1 MAVYADAIT
10 SRSGQPL
17 LLLGLPRRQSMWIP
31 SVADRVVSCARF
43 TACKAIMPKED
54 LRPEAI
60 LEALK
65 KVDIVS
71 ELLDEKNKNNLKMIA
86 EGKVSGGKQIG
97 PYARLLNYSPGETVV
112 REGEWGGNT
121 FYLSVEG
128 ELRVLVADEK
138 GDQRRVGVIKPGTCF
153 GEMSVLAGV
162 PRNATIVAADS
173 GQVTVLEMVRPALR
187 LLRSL
192 KKFAE
197 KVDDTYRLHG
207 LGNAVATIQKEAG
220 EALTA
225 IELVGL
231 GNLAQFMA
239 YGKHH
244 LLVEEGKPIDK
255 LFLIRN
261 GWVRRVRGV
270 PIFADITEGAGAGT
284 STLIPEDFLGAGNC
298 LGLEALTG
306 QSTWQYSAELMART
320 EVLEIPMSALRADQ
334 QLCDRVR
341 KAFADFSLADDD
353 TSLRARADKASLA
366 AAEKEIATGIVD
378 GVNLLVMDMD
388 LCIRCGNCSL
398 ACHKVHGQSRLLRR
412 GIHIERP
419 VRLESKATQ
428 HVLSPSVCMHCKD
441 PECLTGC
448 PTGSIFRD
456 PKGHVDI
463 DPATCI
469 GCFDCA
475 TQCPY
480 NAITMV
486 PRDRPPTV
494 APNLINRIKS
504 LFSFNAP
511 AAAAAAAEG
520 EDMVAIK
527 CNLCEAT
534 PLNPSG
540 ASRPAYSCEENCP
553 TGALVRVNPQEYF
566 GEIEKTL
573 GLVFRDQTHAIGR
586 NIHQNDPVARLWHIG
601 GVLFTIGV
609 TALIAFFVLRH
620 GFDDHLRGTWL
631 TMRWV
636 TGLVG
641 LVGIAGVMT
650 YPIRKPVYRRR
661 AGALRYWLLAHIYLG
676 VIAGIVLLM
685 HGGSHGGG
693 LLTATLMVSFD
704 LVILS
709 GLFGLA
715 CYLIVPRI
723 MTSIEGDPLLIE
735 DLEAR
740 RNELHEELTAIAGK
754 GDDQMRG
761 LVEGNVRRHFFSIAY
776 LLRQYTRREELTTLL
791 ARARLQFKSDLS
803 ALDDKE
809 KRNLLLRAIERTA
822 TLRRVESLVYLHRL
836 LKVWLAPHVISSS
849 LMLALL
855 VVHIVQVIF
864 FNVR

>member
-65 KVDIVS
+65 K
-71 ELLDEKNKNNLKMIA
+71 
-86 EGKVSGGKQIG
+86 
-97 PYARLLNYSPGETVV
+97 
-112 REGEWGGNT
+112 
-121 FYLSVEG
+121 
-128 ELRVLVADEK
+128 

-162 PRNATIVAADS
+162 PRNATIVAAD
-173 GQVTVLEMVRPALR
+173 GGPVTVLEMVRPALR

-197 KVDDTYRLHG
+197 KVDSTYRIHG
-207 LGNAVATIQKEAG
+207 LGNTITRIQEEAG
-220 EALTA
+220 DSLSA
-225 IELVGL
+225 IELVAL

-244 LLVEEGKPIDK
+244 LLIEEGKPIDR
-255 LFLIRN
+255 LFLIRS

-270 PIFADITEGAGAGT
+270 PIFADITEGAGAGS

-298 LGLEALTG
+298 LGLEALKG
-306 QSTWQYSAELMART
+306 QSLWQYSAELMSRA
-320 EVLEIPMSALRADQ
+320 EVLEIPLEQLRSDR
-334 QLCDRVR
+334 QLCERVLT
-341 KAFADFSLADDD
+341 ALADFSVADDD
-353 TSLRARADKASLA
+353 TSLRGRADKASLA

-448 PTGSIFRD
+448 PTGAIFRD

-463 DPATCI
+463 DPKTCI

-486 PRDRPPTV
+486 PREGPRTA
-494 APNLINRIKS
+494 APNVVERIKG
-504 LFSFNAP
+504 LFSFSAP
-511 AAAAAAAEG
+511 VAAAVAAEG

-534 PLNPSG
+534 PLNPAG

-586 NIHQNDPVARLWHIG
+586 NIHQSDPIARFWHIG
-601 GVLFTIGV
+601 GVLFTIAV
-609 TALIAFFVLRH
+609 TAMIGFAALRF
-620 GFDDHLRGTWL
+620 GFSDHLRGTWL

-636 TGLVG
+636 TGLIG
-641 LVGIAGVMT
+641 LAGIAGVMT

-693 LLTATLMVSFD
+693 LLTSTLMVSFD

-735 DLEAR
+735 DLQAR
-740 RNELHEELTAIAGK
+740 RTELRDELAAIAGK

-761 LVEGNVRRHFFSIAY
+761 LLEGSVRRYFFSVAY

-791 ARARLQFKSDLS
+791 ARARLHFKAELS

-836 LKVWLAPHVISSS
+836 LKVWLAPHVVSTS

-855 VVHIVQVIF
+855 VVHVVQVVF

>member
-1 MAVYADAIT
+1 
-10 SRSGQPL
+10 
-17 LLLGLPRRQSMWIP
+17 
-31 SVADRVVSCARF
+31 
-43 TACKAIMPKED
+43 MPKED

-60 LEALK
+60 LDALK

-71 ELLDEKNKNNLKMIA
+71 ELLEEKNKNNLKMIA

-97 PYARLLNYSPGETVV
+97 PYARLLNYSPGETIV

-121 FYLSVEG
+121 FFLSVDG
-128 ELRVLVADEK
+128 ELGVLVADEK
-138 GDQRRVGVIKPGTCF
+138 GETRRVGVIKPGTCF
-153 GEMSVLAGV
+153 GEMSVLAGI
-162 PRNATIVAADS
+162 PRNATIVAGDS
-173 GQVTVLEMVRPALR
+173 GPVMVLEMVRPALR

-197 KVDDTYRLHG
+197 KVDSTYRIHG
-207 LGNAVATIQKEAG
+207 LGNTITRIQEEAG
-220 EALTA
+220 DSLSA
-225 IELVGL
+225 IELVAL
-231 GNLAQFMA
+231 GNLGQFMA

-244 LLVEEGKPIDK
+244 LLVEEGKPIDR
-255 LFLIRN
+255 LFLIKD

-270 PIFADITEGAGAGT
+270 PIFVDITEGAGAGT

-298 LGLEALTG
+298 LGLEALRG
-306 QSTWQYSAELMART
+306 QSVWHYSAELMART
-320 EVLEIPMSALRADQ
+320 ELLEIPLEPLRADQ
-334 QLCDRVR
+334 QLCDRVL
-341 KAFADFSLADDD
+341 KALADFSVADDD
-353 TSLRARADKASLA
+353 TSLRARADKASLT

-486 PRDRPPTV
+486 PRNGPAAA
-494 APNLINRIKS
+494 APNLAERIKS
-504 LFSFNAP
+504 LVSFRAP
-511 AAAAAAAEG
+511 AAAAASAEG

-527 CNLCEAT
+527 CNLCEGT
-534 PLNPSG
+534 PLNPAG

-553 TGALVRVNPQEYF
+553 TGALVRVNPHEYF

-586 NIHQNDPVARLWHIG
+586 NIHQSDPIARLWHIG
-601 GVLFTIGV
+601 GVLFTIAV
-609 TALIAFFVLRH
+609 TAMIAFFVMRL
-620 GFDDHLRGTWL
+620 GFNDHLRGTWL

-650 YPIRKPVYRRR
+650 YPMRKAVYRRR

-693 LLTATLMVSFD
+693 LLTSTLMISFD

-740 RNELHEELTAIAGK
+740 RQELREELAAIAGK
-754 GDDQMRG
+754 ADEQTRG
-761 LVEGNVRRHFFSIAY
+761 VLAGNVRRHFFSIAY
-776 LLRQYTRREELTTLL
+776 LLRQYIRREELTTLL
-791 ARARLQFKSDLS
+791 ARARLQFKSELS

-809 KRNLLLRAIERTA
+809 KRNLFLRAIERTA

-836 LKVWLAPHVISSS
+836 LKVWVAPHVVSTS

-855 VVHIVQVIF
+855 VVHIVQVVF
-864 FNVR
+864 FHVR